1 MNTSRSLSITEGES
15 PEQSVLSAKVGRSTS
30 DGDILLTLEWRGF
43 TSSLKESSVLRFE
56 QEWKTFSSQILRSIY
71 DLSSNETT
79 GPRGHDESGTPGGQK
94 GMGVSAQSI
103 SYPILGS
110 LKGQIHY

>member
-79 GPRGHDESGTPGGQK
+79 GPRGHDESGTPVGPIVT
-94 GMGVSAQSI
+94 GVSGLPT
-103 SYPILGS
+103 SYQMPGY
-110 LKGQIHY
+110 LKGQTYY